1 MDIIFVGSPSSSA
14 EILSTLVDSPFNISL
29 VLTQADKRSSRNK
42 AKEPSEVAKFAESA
56 SLPCFKI
63 NTFCDQTVDSIIKYP
78 CDVLVLSSF
87 GKIIPKEVLSHPNIT
102 PLNIHFSIL
111 PLYRGASPIQSAL
124 LNGDIKTGI
133 SFMEMVESLDE
144 GPVFDVSKVE
154 ISNSDNRVSLEKKL
168 VAKAKLNI
176 VNVIQ
181 KISNGMQPVPQ
192 GDNYVSYCRKITK
205 EDGRISFEKTAKEIF
220 NKYRAFSGW
229 PGTYFQYKDTII
241 KIHGMHIIELDND
254 DNPGSILGV
263 TKDGIYIKAIDSVIV
278 ITHIQFPGK
287 KIINSSDIYNSY
299 KDFFV

>member
-1 MDIIFVGSPSSSA
+1 
-14 EILSTLVDSPFNISL
+14 
-29 VLTQADKRSSRNK
+29 
-42 AKEPSEVAKFAESA
+42 
-56 SLPCFKI
+56 
-63 NTFCDQTVDSIIKYP
+63 
-78 CDVLVLSSF
+78 
-87 GKIIPKEVLSHPNIT
+87 VLSHPKIT

-154 ISNSDNRVSLEKKL
+154 ISDSDNRISLEKKL

-192 GDNYVSYCRKITK
+192 GDNNVSYCRKITK
-205 EDGRISFEKTAKEIF
+205 EDGRINFEKTAKEIF

-229 PGTYFQYKDTII
+229 PGTYFQHKDTII
-241 KIHGMHIIELDND
+241 KVHGMHIIEQDND
-254 DNPGSILGV
+254 DTPGSILGI
-263 TKDGIYIKAIDSVIV
+263 TKDGIHIKVIDSVIV

>member
-1 MDIIFVGSPSSSA
+1 MNIIFAGSPSSSA
-14 EILSTLVDSPFNISL
+14 EILSTLADSPFNISL

-42 AKEPSEVAKFAESA
+42 AKEPSKVAKFAESA
-56 SLPCFKI
+56 NLPCFKI
-63 NTFCDQTVDSIIKYP
+63 HTFCDQTIDNITKYP

-87 GKIIPKEVLSHPNIT
+87 GKIIPKEVLNHPTIT

-144 GPVFDVSKVE
+144 GPVFDVSEVE
-154 ISNSDNRVSLEKKL
+154 ISDSDNRISLEKKL
-168 VAKAKLNI
+168 VVIAKSKI
-176 VNVIQ
+176 VDLIR
-181 KISNGMQPVPQ
+181 KISNGLQPISQ
-192 GDNYVSYCRKITK
+192 GDNNVSYCRKITK
-205 EDGRISFEKTAKEIF
+205 EDGRVNFEETAKEIL

-229 PGTYFQYKDTII
+229 PGTYFQYKNITI
-241 KIHGMHIIELDND
+241 KIHGMHIIKIDND
-254 DNPGSILGV
+254 DAPGSILDV
-263 TKDGIYIKAIDSVIV
+263 TKDGIHVKVIDSVIV